1 MFFVFNIQESEC
13 ERGDGSGPRSMSAD
27 FLHYMNTIRAWMSN
41 IDMLVEYRDIRP
53 KTIQEMGMKH
63 PGA

>member
-13 ERGDGSGPRSMSAD
+13 ERGEPRSMLAD

-41 IDMLVEYRDIRP
+41 IYMLVEHQEIRP
-53 KTIQEMGMKH
+53 KIIQEMGMKH
-63 PGA
+63 PRV